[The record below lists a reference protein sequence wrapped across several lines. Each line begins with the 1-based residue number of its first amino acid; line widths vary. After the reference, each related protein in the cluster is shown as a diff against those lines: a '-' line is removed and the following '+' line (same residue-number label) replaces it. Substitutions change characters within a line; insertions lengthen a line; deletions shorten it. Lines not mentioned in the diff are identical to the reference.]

1 MISALLLD
9 LDDTLYDEASYLRS
23 GFAVVAERI
32 AALSGAAPSAVLETL
47 LAIEAREGRG
57 RVFDRALAAFGIE
70 PDPALV
76 RRLVAAYRLHRP
88 AIDLDPGIRRLLAR
102 LGSRYRLAIVTDGLP
117 TMQRRKVA
125 ALDLEPA
132 VDAIV
137 YTWELDAPK
146 PDPIGYW
153 QALDRLGVASECAV
167 VVGDNPRHDMLA
179 ARAIDARAI
188 RIRSGRFA
196 HLPSLTTAP
205 EDRTIEHIGLLEAA
219 LAELEK
225 APAHV

>member
-9 LDDTLYDEASYLRS
+9 LDDTLYDEASYMRS
-23 GFAVVAERI
+23 GFALIAERI
-32 AALSGAAPSAVLETL
+32 AALSGAAPEAVLETL
-47 LAIEAREGRG
+47 LAIERRDGRG
-57 RVFDRALAAFGIE
+57 RVFDSALSAHGIE

-76 RRLVAAYRLHRP
+76 RRLVTVYRLHRP
-88 AIDLDPGIRRLLAR
+88 TIDLDPRVRRLLVR
-102 LGSRYRLAIVTDGLP
+102 LASRYRLAIVTDGLP
-117 TMQRRKVA
+117 AMQRRKIA

-132 VDAIV
+132 VDAVV

-146 PDPIGYW
+146 PDPTGYW
-153 QALDRLGVASECAV
+153 HALDLLGVPSERAV

-179 ARAIDARAI
+179 ARAIDARSI

-205 EDRTIEHIGLLEAA
+205 EDRAIEDFASLDAA
-219 LAELEK
+219 LTDLER

>member
-102 LGSRYRLAIVTDGLP
+102 LGSRGVSRMTVGLS
-117 TMQRRKVA
+117 
-125 ALDLEPA
+125 
-132 VDAIV
+132 
-137 YTWELDAPK
+137 
-146 PDPIGYW
+146 
-153 QALDRLGVASECAV
+153 GVGPPPLLRMIQEFASL
-167 VVGDNPRHDMLA
+167 M
-179 ARAIDARAI
+179 
-188 RIRSGRFA
+188 
-196 HLPSLTTAP
+196 
-205 EDRTIEHIGLLEAA
+205 
-219 LAELEK
+219 
-225 APAHV
+225 